1 MATEE
6 PAHCLFHAGFRP
18 PGLWTVFFPPTEKFL
33 LRQDFKDIIET
44 AATNFRP
51 IVITPDQSLV
61 PLFYQILIPTLRH
74 VPFVSLYDKITV
86 ILNTM
91 QLMDIKKPVSGKRIL
106 FLDSEQAFNHVQITF
121 YILHVE

>member
-1 MATEE
+1 MDSILSSDRKI
-6 PAHCLFHAGFRP
+6 P
-18 PGLWTVFFPPTEKFL
+18 PPTG
-33 LRQDFKDIIET
+33 FKDIIET
-44 AATNFRP
+44 AAANFRP

-91 QLMDIKKPVSGKRIL
+91 QLMDIKKPVSGKD
-106 FLDSEQAFNHVQITF
+106 FSS
-121 YILHVE
+121 

>member
-1 MATEE
+1 M
-6 PAHCLFHAGFRP
+6 PVS
-18 PGLWTVFFPPTEKFL
+18 GLPDYGQYSFLRQKKFL

>member
-1 MATEE
+1 M
-6 PAHCLFHAGFRP
+6 PVS
-18 PGLWTVFFPPTEKFL
+18 GLPDYGQYSFLRQKKFFF
-33 LRQDFKDIIET
+33 RQDFKDIIET
-44 AATNFRP
+44 ATANFRP

-91 QLMDIKKPVSGKRIL
+91 QLMDIKKPVSGKRIFRRINL
-106 FLDSEQAFNHVQITF
+106 LIQVN
-121 YILHVE
+121 